1 MKKLLLSM
9 TAFIAVFLLCGN
21 AFSQNYLSLHGGA
34 AFPLGVFANDEIEND
49 DAGGAGV
56 GFCVGGDYTFNV
68 YKGLGV
74 FLGAEFN
81 YNGLKKSVR
90 DEYEDSYSSYFMNP
104 DITFYRYINIP
115 LIIGV
120 DYTLKANDLI
130 SFYGDLGVGLD
141 LLKITNMTIEETGM
155 KMTTEFDMANQFAY
169 KAGAGILLKDRWSL
183 GVYYNGLGK
192 HKIRGESKLGGYSQ
206 DFDYKQ
212 QVSLLTVALG
222 IRL

>member
-1 MKKLLLSM
+1 MKKLVLYF
-9 TAFIAVFLLCGN
+9 TAFVTVLLLAGN
-21 AFSQNYLSLHGGA
+21 TYSQNYLSLHGGA
-34 AFPLGVFANDEIEND
+34 AFPLGAFASDDMDSE
-49 DAGGAGV
+49 DAGGADM

-74 FLGAEFN
+74 FLGAELN

-90 DEYEDSYSSYFMNP
+90 DEYEDSYWSYFMNP

-115 LIIGV
+115 LMIGV

>member
-1 MKKLLLSM
+1 MKKLVLSL
-9 TAFIAVFLLCGN
+9 TAFMTILLLAGN
-21 AFSQNYLSLHGGA
+21 TYSQNYFSLHGGA
-34 AFPLGVFANDEIEND
+34 AFPLGVFADDDMFSE

-90 DEYEDSYSSYFMNP
+90 DEYEDGYSSYLMNP

-141 LLKITNMTIEETGM
+141 LLKITNMTVEETNM
-155 KMTTEFDMANQFAY
+155 KMTTEFDLANQFAY

-192 HKIRGESKLGGYSQ
+192 HKIKGESKLGGYSQ

-222 IRL
+222 VRL